1 MLDIRFIRENKD
13 LVFQNIKERVMN
25 VSLDEIFSLDEE
37 RRKSIQ
43 ELEELFSRRNT
54 IAKEMKSPLSPQERE
69 KLVEEGKVLKGQVSE
84 KEKFSKEIEKKFYE
98 LLALVPNMKH
108 PDAPV
113 GSDESGNKEMKREG
127 KIPQFN
133 FPVKDHVILAE
144 ELDILDF
151 ERASSVAGSKFYF
164 LKNKGAFLD
173 LALQRYAMDFL
184 YKRGFPVYITPDL
197 AKMDILE
204 GIGFNPRGDESN
216 VYNIEGTDLCLVGTA
231 EITLGGFQKDRIL
244 DFNQGPIYM
253 AGLSHC
259 FRREAG
265 AAGQFSRGLYRVH
278 QFTKVEMFCFCPK
291 EQSETIHEKF
301 LELEKEFFTS
311 LNIPYRVLDICS
323 QDLGAPAYRK
333 YDIEAWMPGRGDSG
347 EYGEVTSTS
356 NCTDYQSRRLKIR
369 YRDEEGKLQYAHMV
383 NGTAVATS
391 RAIIAILENNQQE
404 DGSILI
410 PEVLIPYT
418 GFSKIEKQNS

>member
-13 LVFQNIKERVMN
+13 LVAQNIKERVMN
-25 VSLDEIFSLDEE
+25 VSVDELLALDEE

-43 ELEELFSRRNT
+43 ELEELSSRRNS
-54 IAKEMKSPLSPQERE
+54 IAKEMKSPLGAESRA
-69 KLVEEGKVLKGQVSE
+69 KLVEEGKLLKNLIGE
-84 KEKFSKEIEKKFYE
+84 KEKFSKEIERKFYE
-98 LLALVPNMKH
+98 LLSLVPNMRH
-108 PDAPV
+108 PSSPV
-113 GSDESGNKEMKREG
+113 GSDESGNREVSKEG
-127 KIPQFN
+127 SIPQFN
-133 FPVKDHVILAE
+133 FPVKDHIILAE

-151 ERASSVAGSKFYF
+151 ERASIVTGSKFYF
-164 LKNKGAFLD
+164 LKNEGAFLD

-184 YKRGFPVYITPDL
+184 SKRGFPVYITPDL

-204 GIGFNPRGDESN
+204 GIGFNPRGAESN
-216 VYNIEGTDLCLVGTA
+216 VYNVEGTDLCLVGTA
-231 EITLGGFQKDRIL
+231 EITLGGFQKDKVL
-244 DFNQGPIYM
+244 DFSQGPIYM

-278 QFTKVEMFCFCPK
+278 QFTKVEMFCFCSK
-291 EQSETIHEKF
+291 EESEAIHEKF
-301 LELEKEFFTS
+301 LELEKEFFNS
-311 LNIPYRVLDICS
+311 LNIPFRVLDICS

-369 YRDEEGKLQYAHMV
+369 YKDEEGKLQYAHMI

-410 PEVLIPYT
+410 PEALIPYT
-418 GFSKIEKQNS
+418 GFSKIEKKIK

>member
-1 MLDIRFIRENKD
+1 MLDIRFIRENRD
-13 LVFQNIKERVMN
+13 LVAQNIKERVMN
-25 VSLDEIFSLDEE
+25 VSLDNLLSLDEE

-43 ELEELFSRRNT
+43 ELEELSSRRNI
-54 IAKEMKSPLSPQERE
+54 IAKEMKSPLNPQERNE
-69 KLVEEGKVLKGQVSE
+69 LVEEGKNLKALIAE
-84 KEKFSKEIEKKFYE
+84 KEKSSKEIEREFYD
-98 LLALVPNMKH
+98 LLSLVPNMRH
-108 PDAPV
+108 PNSPV
-113 GSDESGNKEMKREG
+113 GNDESGNKEIERVGE
-127 KIPQFN
+127 IPQFS
-133 FPVKDHVILAE
+133 FPVKDHVILSE
-144 ELDILDF
+144 ELDIIDF
-151 ERASSVAGSKFYF
+151 ERASVISGSKFYF
-164 LKNKGAFLD
+164 LKNQGAFLD

-184 YKRGFPVYITPDL
+184 NKRGFPVYITPDL

-216 VYNIEGTDLCLVGTA
+216 IYNIEGTDLCLVGTA
-231 EITLGGFQKDRIL
+231 EITLGGFQKDKIL
-244 DFNQGPIYM
+244 DFSEGPIYM

-278 QFTKVEMFCFCPK
+278 QFTKVEMFCFCP
-291 EQSETIHEKF
+291 EDQSEAIHHRF
-301 LELEKEFFTS
+301 LELEKEFFAS

-333 YDIEAWMPGRGDSG
+333 YDIEAWMPGRGESG

-369 YRDEEGKLQYAHMV
+369 YRDEEGKLQYAHMI

-410 PEVLIPYT
+410 PEILIPYT
-418 GFSKIEKQNS
+418 GFSKIEKKNI